1 MEDLIAPLPPYL
13 FATTLHCHFL
23 CASHFQRSNTT
34 VTAGV
39 CIFGIADVPF
49 PFRAAALKTGRKPA
63 CLSLIIQYSMENRK
77 QGHHMV
83 GGAAEITRVL
93 GPVAMRENT
102 LAWRD
107 AHHGVPMAGKSR
119 GSCQHVGYCFF
130 ATKSMKQSKYQV
142 IKVWSKKVQLST
154 SMST

>member
-93 GPVAMRENT
+93 GGSSHEGKYTGMTGCAP
-102 LAWRD
+102 WRP
-107 AHHGVPMAGKSR
+107 HGWK
-119 GSCQHVGYCFF
+119 
-130 ATKSMKQSKYQV
+130 KQRK
-142 IKVWSKKVQLST
+142 LST
-154 SMST
+154 CWILFLCNQKYETI